1 MVELM
6 HCSPPQGPPTH
17 WILPCIKTAV
27 GLYSVSHNE
36 ELSWNENQ
44 ELVLHMPLTEMLL
57 SDQEGEDALKC
68 SGDGSKNELILPE
81 YVTLIVQTR

>member
-1 MVELM
+1 
-6 HCSPPQGPPTH
+6 
-17 WILPCIKTAV
+17 
-27 GLYSVSHNE
+27 
-36 ELSWNENQ
+36 
-44 ELVLHMPLTEMLL
+44 MPLTEMLL